1 LVNVIAPIMT
11 EPGGPAW
18 RQTTFFPF
26 ATTSRLA
33 RGEAVRLALEVPAY
47 ETAKYGTVPLV
58 DAVATHDEASG
69 ASAVF
74 LVNRSQDASV
84 TVTVDVRA
92 LGAGSLVS
100 AQSLHDVDPDAANT
114 LENPERVALQQ
125 NDSARIADGVLTI
138 ELPPIS
144 WTALELAP

>member
-1 LVNVIAPIMT
+1 MT

-33 RGEAVRLALEVPAY
+33 RGEAVGLTLEVTAY

-58 DAVATHDEASG
+58 DAVATHDQASG

-74 LVNRSQDASV
+74 LVNRSQDAAI

-100 AQSLHDVDPDAANT
+100 APSLHDVDPDAANT
-114 LENPERVALQQ
+114 LENPERVALQP
-125 NDSARIADGVLTI
+125 NDTARIADGVLTI

-144 WTALELAP
+144 WTAVELAP

>member
-1 LVNVIAPIMT
+1 MT

-33 RGEAVRLALEVPAY
+33 RGEAVRLELEAPGYA
-47 ETAKYGTVPLV
+47 TAKYGTVPLV
-58 DAVATHDEASG
+58 DAVATHDDASG

-74 LVNRSQDASV
+74 LVNRSQDAAI

-100 AQSLHDVDPDAANT
+100 AQSLHDADPDAANT
-114 LENPERVALQQ
+114 LEHPERVALQP
-125 NDSARIADGVLTI
+125 NDTARLADGVLTI

-144 WTALELAP
+144 WTALELAD